1 MADNGETSQAME
13 EPKIGDGAG
22 PRTLPPATPAPRGRT
37 AADSVRN
44 AEFPVVLRGYD
55 RAAVDTYLSELAA
68 LIEEL
73 ESRQTR
79 EAVVQRALEDVGEQT
94 SAILKQAH
102 ESADEITAR
111 SRSQAEGRLQR
122 ARTEAAQL
130 TGDAEQRAERL
141 ERETEALWDER
152 ARLIEEIRRL
162 AEETLGVA
170 DDALDR
176 MPPPAP
182 AAEPDAPTVVEEPE
196 TEG

>member
-1 MADNGETSQAME
+1 MADNGETSEAMDQ
-13 EPKIGDGAG
+13 PKIGDGAG
-22 PRTLPPATPAPRGRT
+22 PRTLPPAVPAPRGQT

-44 AEFPVVLRGYD
+44 AGFPIVLRGYD
-55 RAAVDTYLSELAA
+55 RAAVDSYLSEVAG
-68 LIEEL
+68 LIEQL
-73 ESRQTR
+73 EARQTR

-130 TGDAEQRAERL
+130 TREAEESGERL
-141 ERETEALWDER
+141 ERETVALWDER

-162 AEETLGVA
+162 AEETLAVA

-176 MPPPAP
+176 FSPPAP
-182 AAEPDAPTVVEEPE
+182 AAEPEAE
-196 TEG
+196 TEVQEPDGEG